1 VKKIFIDPSNID
13 SSLIKEAVSDL
24 SQGKIVAL
32 PTETVYGLAARA
44 DKADSVDRLYV
55 LKKRPKDKPFS
66 LALGSVEEVFKG
78 YFTVFAP
85 FVYRLIEKFWPGPLT
100 IIYYTKD
107 DEKVGIR
114 VPTHVVTAQI
124 LQALGGPVC
133 LPSANIS
140 GQPEAV
146 TAEEVETAFKGG
158 GVDLI
163 VDSGPCTF
171 SNPSTVLDL
180 TEKPFKVL
188 REGVVS
194 EADIARIFI
203 KKRILFVCTG
213 NSCRSPM
220 AQYLLIKALSE
231 SKLYFK
237 DRYEIISRG
246 TSAFEGAKVS
256 KEVVDILEAKED
268 IKVGDFSAKSL
279 DRRSVLS
286 SDLIF
291 AMEDRQADYILR
303 SVPTA
308 LGRVFSLKKFLPFES
323 EQDIPDPIGK
333 SKAAYEKVYSL
344 IKEAVSEL
352 KDWV

>member
-1 VKKIFIDPSNID
+1 MKKIFIDPSNID
-13 SSLIKEAVSDL
+13 LALVKEAVESL

-44 DKADSVDRLYV
+44 DKQDLADKLYA
-55 LKKRPKDKPFS
+55 LKERPKDKPFS
-66 LALGSVEEVFKG
+66 LALGSIDEVFKG

-85 FVYRLIEKFWPGPLT
+85 FVYRLLEKFWPGPLT
-100 IIYYTKD
+100 IVYYTKD
-107 DEKVGIR
+107 DKKVGIR
-114 VPTHVVTAQI
+114 VPTHGVTAKI
-124 LQALGGPVC
+124 LQALGMAVY

-140 GQPEAV
+140 GQREAV
-146 TAEEVETAFKGG
+146 TAKEVEAAFEQ

-171 SNPSTVLDL
+171 SKSSTVLDL
-180 TEKPFKVL
+180 TQKPFKVL

-194 EADIARIFI
+194 EADIARVFI

-220 AQYLLIKALSE
+220 AQYLLIKALGE

-246 TSAFEGAKVS
+246 ISAFEGSKVS
-256 KEVVDILEAKED
+256 KEVVDILETKED
-268 IKVGDFSAKSL
+268 IKIRNFSAKSL
-279 DRRSVLS
+279 DRKAVLS

-308 LGRVFSLKKFLPFES
+308 IGRVFSLKKFLPFDL

-333 SKAAYEKVYSL
+333 SKTAYEKVYSL
-344 IKEAVSEL
+344 IKEAVCEL